1 MEFSA
6 NRRGCSVKCK
16 ESSRREGMRA
26 GWMKRLIKRGK
37 MKGIKQTNLKN
48 YSEGSE
54 KMDKDGTFFENKPL
68 TGPREEVH

>member
-1 MEFSA
+1 
-6 NRRGCSVKCK
+6 
-16 ESSRREGMRA
+16 
-26 GWMKRLIKRGK
+26 

-68 TGPREEVH
+68 TGPREEVHQRTKSGHRKLAEAQMK

>member
-1 MEFSA
+1 
-6 NRRGCSVKCK
+6 
-16 ESSRREGMRA
+16 MRA
-26 GWMKRLIKRGK
+26 GWLKRLIKRGK